1 MTELHFSYRLIL
13 VFPNTSFSFISYQE
27 SFKGGNFCQP
37 VKCRTWGDLYIQSVW
52 SSSSPERITRVYPGP
67 QALTP
72 WAFQSRLF
80 AERLSAQ
87 LHCVTL
93 SSSFYEMWGFD
104 LQYGYSAL
112 IFSAFNNLMRHKWCF
127 CEKLQFLSTHSKK
140 VWDQCFP
147 FFYASVHL
155 FPGLKENCR
164 GFKRNLIL
172 SLEV

>member
-1 MTELHFSYRLIL
+1 MYFQTLHFPLFHTRSLSKEAIFANQL
-13 VFPNTSFSFISYQE
+13 NA
-27 SFKGGNFCQP
+27 GLG
-37 VKCRTWGDLYIQSVW
+37 GDLYIQSVW